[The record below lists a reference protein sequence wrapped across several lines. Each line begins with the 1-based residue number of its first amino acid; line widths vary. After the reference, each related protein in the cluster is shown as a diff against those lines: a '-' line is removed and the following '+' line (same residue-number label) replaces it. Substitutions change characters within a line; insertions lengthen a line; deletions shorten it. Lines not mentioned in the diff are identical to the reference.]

1 MKAKD
6 LMTHTPE
13 CVTRDDTV
21 QQAARIMR
29 DLDVGFVPVVEDR
42 KTMRLAGVITDRDIA
57 IRCVAEGYRD
67 GSTVGDH
74 MTTGFIARVAPEADV
89 DEVVKQMQERRIRR
103 IPVVEGEDKLVG
115 VIAQA
120 DVATEVPD
128 AEEVAQTV
136 ARISEPAEPRR

>member
-6 LMTHTPE
+6 LMTLTPE
-13 CVTRDDTV
+13 CVTRTDTV

-42 KTMRLAGVITDRDIA
+42 TTMRLAGVITDRDIA
-57 IRCVAEGYRD
+57 IRCVAEGFRD
-67 GSTVGDH
+67 GSTVGEH
-74 MTTGFIARVAPEADV
+74 MTTGFIARVEPDADIADV
-89 DEVVKQMQERRIRR
+89 VQQMQERQIRR
-103 IPVVEGEDKLVG
+103 IAVVEGEDKLVG

-120 DVATEVPD
+120 DLATEVPD
-128 AEEVAQTV
+128 PEEIAATV

>member
-103 IPVVEGEDKLVG
+103 IPVVEGDDKLVG

-120 DVATEVPD
+120 DVATEVQD